1 MPYLKKTMLQQ
12 IESLYNRSIKH
23 LLNLH
28 ISRMDVVGQFTGLS
42 PYAIMPFRGR
52 CAFRLG
58 VLAYN
63 VLNGRQLKAILNS
76 LMFSSNSRYALRD
89 CPSRHIVIPPHDRL
103 KNSNLNLLM
112 FIANFVNKGI
122 RHNFKLNFVDYKHF
136 PLNNLLQLSDIL

>member
-1 MPYLKKTMLQQ
+1 
-12 IESLYNRSIKH
+12 
-23 LLNLH
+23 
-28 ISRMDVVGQFTGLS
+28 MDVVGQFTGLS